1 MEFIKLIM
9 DTRDKQIKS
18 ILPKIQS
25 DNTSASI
32 NETFQNVSLRPILKF
47 QNEIILQYFEQFII
61 ENKIEFVLLK
71 HHLKVT
77 QINNL
82 FKTNIQFKQFYLGL
96 IVGLFSLTE
105 FQFYTQ
111 NKKEINKRII
121 SMLIER
127 LCSQIESIK

>member
-1 MEFIKLIM
+1 M
-9 DTRDKQIKS
+9 DTRAKQIKS
-18 ILPKIQS
+18 ILPNIQS
-25 DNTSASI
+25 DNTSASV
-32 NETFQNVSLRPILKF
+32 NETFQNETLRPILKF
-47 QNEIILQYFEQFII
+47 QNEIILQYFEQFIV

-71 HHLKVT
+71 HHLKII

-96 IVGLFSLTE
+96 IVALFSLTE

-127 LCSQIESIK
+127 LCSQIENIK

>member
-1 MEFIKLIM
+1 M

-25 DNTSASI
+25 DNTSASV
-32 NETFQNVSLRPILKF
+32 NETFQNETLRPILKF

-71 HHLKVT
+71 HHLKIT

-82 FKTNIQFKQFYLGL
+82 FKTNIQFKQ
-96 IVGLFSLTE
+96 

-127 LCSQIESIK
+127 LCSQIENIK

>member
-1 MEFIKLIM
+1 M

-25 DNTSASI
+25 DNTSASL
-32 NETFQNVSLRPILKF
+32 NETFQNVTLRPILKF

-71 HHLKVT
+71 HHLKVA

-96 IVGLFSLTE
+96 IVALFSINE

-111 NKKEINKRII
+111 NKKEMNKRII

-127 LCSQIESIK
+127 LCSQIESINSDL

>member
-1 MEFIKLIM
+1 M

-25 DNTSASI
+25 DNTSASV
-32 NETFQNVSLRPILKF
+32 NETFQNETLRPILKF

-71 HHLKVT
+71 HHLKIT

-96 IVGLFSLTE
+96 IVALFSLNE

-127 LCSQIESIK
+127 LCSQIENIK